1 MTRERQ
7 QITLRLLAAD
17 GAEPVE
23 GRTRLQKLLFLIQMR
38 ADEMDMEL
46 FDMYDFIAYDYG
58 PFSKNIYDDIE
69 YLDQRGFLRETPK
82 QLDDGV
88 IKYDYEIT
96 PKGKKYLRSEVEQS
110 SDIIGLINSVKSDFN
125 DADLKNF
132 IEYVYSE
139 YPEYAE
145 NSVLF

>member
-1 MTRERQ
+1 
-7 QITLRLLAAD
+7 LAAD